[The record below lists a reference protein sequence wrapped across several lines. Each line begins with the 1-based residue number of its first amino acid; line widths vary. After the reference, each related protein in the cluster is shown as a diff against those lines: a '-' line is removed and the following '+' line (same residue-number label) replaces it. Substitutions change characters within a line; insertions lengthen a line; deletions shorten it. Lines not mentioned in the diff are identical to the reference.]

1 MSLRRRCISV
11 TAFSVADP
19 TLLLHGAIYSVLVD
33 PGLKVP
39 SPSAKAARETAT
51 ALVVYCGNPQ
61 SPPEMF
67 SAFAKKLTSS
77 ISCCFVSKQTIK
89 LKKEAMWGHYHKLRS
104 SDSVRSDW
112 IKFVQE
118 SVGRTPSPVFY
129 QHAIHEVFKCL
140 IKCEYPVAS
149 DDETGCNKEITREE
163 ENVLRY
169 VFSRQKFRTHTIF
182 AESHTCI

>member
-1 MSLRRRCISV
+1 
-11 TAFSVADP
+11 
-19 TLLLHGAIYSVLVD
+19 
-33 PGLKVP
+33 
-39 SPSAKAARETAT
+39 
-51 ALVVYCGNPQ
+51 
-61 SPPEMF
+61 
-67 SAFAKKLTSS
+67 
-77 ISCCFVSKQTIK
+77 
-89 LKKEAMWGHYHKLRS
+89 MWGHYHKLRS

-169 VFSRQKFRTHTIF
+169 VAGYICRKICDKLQATSLPHKEDLILCIHDMCGHDESDESEGEGTKDWINAVDRGGGCGTSTISRPSKTWFASTSQDLLYADSLMAVSNHSLLHWKATKIFSFSG
-182 AESHTCI
+182 AC